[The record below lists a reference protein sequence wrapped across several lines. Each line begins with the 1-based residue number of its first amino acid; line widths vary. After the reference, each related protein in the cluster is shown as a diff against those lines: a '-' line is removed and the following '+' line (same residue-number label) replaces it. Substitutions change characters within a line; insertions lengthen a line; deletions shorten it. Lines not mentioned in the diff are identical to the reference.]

1 MKPEKEEEEEESL
14 ILLFTSYANELD
26 AIYDKRDRILKA
38 SQEITVS
45 SKRVICLLHRCVN
58 ENEENGWKIFQQA
71 VEKLK
76 SLANDQFKT
85 VAFELKDEYCDQYEK
100 YYSNGLQEYI
110 EAWSFLNFLQYKKLI
125 TLFEIRQLLQY
136 EFCENGNIHL
146 RKINISY
153 FDYVMGVADLAGEL
167 MRYAVVSSNSDI
179 VSVNNIYNFLVTIYR
194 CMELSNLKRRKR
206 FVRKEKEFLESI
218 LKIENIF
225 YNRMLL
231 EADFH
236 NAAAVECND

>member
-1 MKPEKEEEEEESL
+1 LCNVRYCRSAGMPVAMKPEEEEEEESL
-14 ILLFTSYANELD
+14 ISLFTSYANELD
-26 AIYDKRDRILKA
+26 AIYDKRERILKA

-45 SKRVICLLHRCVN
+45 SKRIICLLHRCVN
-58 ENEENGWKIFQQA
+58 ENEENGRKIFQQA

-85 VAFELKDEYCDQYEK
+85 VAFELKDEYSDQYEK

-136 EFCENGNIHL
+136 EFCENGNVCL
-146 RKINISY
+146 RQINISY

-167 MRYAVVSSNSDI
+167 MRYAVVSSNS
-179 VSVNNIYNFLVTIYR
+179 
-194 CMELSNLKRRKR
+194 
-206 FVRKEKEFLESI
+206 
-218 LKIENIF
+218 
-225 YNRMLL
+225 
-231 EADFH
+231 
-236 NAAAVECND
+236 

>member
-1 MKPEKEEEEEESL
+1 MPVTMKPEKEEEEEESL

-125 TLFEIRQLLQY
+125 TF
-136 EFCENGNIHL
+136 
-146 RKINISY
+146 Y